1 MAFGFRVV
9 ADVIQ
14 ACWKSLF
21 VFAINSCV
29 LSIFLF
35 ALDSLFPPKKK
46 IFFFEKSQIH
56 FLSHWKVSSFES
68 IGFSRHSHKQT
79 HTHCLFITSNSPKHI
94 DLCSNTFSAS
104 FILCLS
110 IVCHYLCL
118 YMCVPF
124 LFPPVVFV
132 LFRFSFVFSICLQ
145 WFASEF
151 RNFYSFAECITMMV
165 LNKWIIKAKRRNK
178 YERTFGW

>member
-118 YMCVPF
+118 CVCAV
-124 LFPPVVFV
+124 LIFPRCFCSV
-132 LFRFSFVFSICLQ
+132 LFFFRLFDLFAVICVGVPKLLLLC
-145 WFASEF
+145 
-151 RNFYSFAECITMMV
+151 RMYNDDG
-165 LNKWIIKAKRRNK
+165 IK
-178 YERTFGW
+178 